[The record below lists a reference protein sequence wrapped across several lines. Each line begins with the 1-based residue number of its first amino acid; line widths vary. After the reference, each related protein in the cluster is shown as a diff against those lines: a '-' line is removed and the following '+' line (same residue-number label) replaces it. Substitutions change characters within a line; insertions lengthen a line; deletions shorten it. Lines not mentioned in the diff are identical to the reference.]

1 MESLPGK
8 ESASQGLQIR
18 VENPELFL
26 KAIKNGIS
34 GEAGSVYME
43 YPVERVAV
51 DLLSDKDTFSMQVEI
66 DVPFHT
72 IMGERKET
80 ILRDFLV
87 FDGYKKVIERNF
99 SDIKERGGVLI
110 VKGKMG
116 TTMVVVKPTGP
127 AEGLQI
133 TTGNYQEYSF
143 SEPVQYGTKPNTTP
157 EDLESVIED
166 LGETANLFIKALYGL
181 ANKPMPEEKI
191 ILRPPKRKMEDQSF
205 RETVTPR
212 ELLGRLQVE
221 KPAVSFEE
229 IGGLKETK
237 REIQGLA
244 FALKNPELYQKWG
257 TRPPKGILLYGEPG
271 TGKTLVAKA
280 LASQAEARFFHVQVS
295 DIVSKWYGDSEKIVN
310 EIFNLASESGENTI
324 IFFDEIDAIA
334 GHRDNAHEATQRVIS
349 TLLENMDGMASKDN
363 VMVVASTNR
372 MEAIDPAILRAGRF
386 DRWVEVPLPDE
397 DGRRQILSIHMDSAQ
412 KIAGRELFRGLNMDD
427 LIAKTSGLSGA
438 DIAELIRRALEE
450 KVRREGM
457 GGEIDLIT
465 TNDIL
470 RELAAYEKV
479 RKQKQQMGFIPSE
492 KRV

>member
-1 MESLPGK
+1 MESLSGK
-8 ESASQGLQIR
+8 ESDSQGLQIR

-26 KAIKNGIS
+26 KAIKDGIS

-51 DLLSDKDTFSMQVEI
+51 DLLSDKDTFNMQVEI
-66 DVPFHT
+66 EVPFHT
-72 IMGERKET
+72 ITGERRET
-80 ILRDFLV
+80 VMRDFLV

-99 SDIKERGGVLI
+99 SDIKERGGVFI

-116 TTMVVVKPTGP
+116 TTMAIVKLTTPG
-127 AEGLQI
+127 GLQV

-157 EDLESVIED
+157 EDLESVIGD
-166 LGETANLFIKALYGL
+166 LDVTTNLLIREMYRCAD
-181 ANKPMPEEKI
+181 KPMPQEKI
-191 ILRPPKRKMEDQSF
+191 VLRPPKRKIEDRSF
-205 RETVTPR
+205 GKTTTPR

-221 KPAVSFEE
+221 KPDVSFEE

-257 TRPPKGILLYGEPG
+257 TRPPKGILLHGEPG

-295 DIVSKWYGDSEKIVN
+295 DIASKWYGDSEQIVN
-310 EIFNLASESGENTI
+310 EIFNLASGSGENTI

-349 TLLENMDGMASKDN
+349 TLLENMDGMTSKDN

-372 MEAIDPAILRAGRF
+372 IDAIDPAILRAGRF

-397 DGRRQILSIHMDSAQ
+397 DGRKQILSIHMNRAQ
-412 KIAGRELFRGLNMDD
+412 KIADRELFHGLNMED
-427 LIAKTSGLSGA
+427 LIAKTNGLSGA

-450 KVRREGM
+450 KVRQEGM
-457 GGEIDLIT
+457 GGEIGLIT
-465 TNDIL
+465 TGDIL
-470 RELAAYEKV
+470 KELAAYEKK
-479 RKQKQQMGFIPSE
+479 RKQKQQMGFIPPE